1 MLNDRLSANKGSR
14 QSIRNVIGLDR
25 EGRLLLIQPLL
36 CSKKKDESRAKYE
49 VNMRTIIVE
58 NEQMMIALTSNNT
71 AKQTKIKYYI
81 DISSCIV

>member
-1 MLNDRLSANKGSR
+1 
-14 QSIRNVIGLDR
+14 LD
-25 EGRLLLIQPLL
+25 L
-36 CSKKKDESRAKYE
+36 
-49 VNMRTIIVE
+49 IVE